1 MENSQVLEPSA
12 FRLAL
17 TYDDVLLVPKK
28 STVQSR
34 SEITLTTKLT
44 KNITIN
50 NPIVSS
56 NMDTVTESAM
66 AIEMAR
72 NGGIG
77 IIHRFLSVQEQVDM
91 IEKVKRAESY
101 RIDNPWS
108 TGEETL
114 VSELQDIMHE
124 KGVGSILVTSDG
136 SPRGKLL
143 GIVSTRD
150 LTFVPND
157 KTLRVRDVMT
167 KREKLV
173 VAPTDVTLE
182 DAKKLLQ
189 SSRLEKLPLV
199 DQNGNLA
206 GLITA
211 KDILY
216 KIQRPYA
223 SLDSL
228 GRLLVGAAVGVK
240 PGYLERADALIKAGT
255 DVLVIDIAHGHSDI
269 AINATRAIKQRFP
282 KVDVIS
288 GNVATAEGARAL
300 IEAGADGVK
309 VGVGPGSICITRDVT
324 GCGVPQLTA
333 VLDCAREAAKFGVPV
348 IADGGIRKSGDITK
362 AIATGAS
369 TVMLGS
375 LLAGTDE
382 SPGNTIVKGGKKVK
396 VIRGMA
402 GFGANIAKSQRDKEK
417 DKDPFDLVPEGVEA
431 VVPYKGRVDGIIKQL
446 VGGLKSG
453 ISYCGAKNI
462 EELRKNAEFVR
473 ITNAGRS
480 ESTHHDVSLI

>member
-1 MENSQVLEPSA
+1 MAEQVPSSLQ
-12 FRLAL
+12 FRIAL
-17 TYDDVLLVPKK
+17 TYDDVLLVPKR
-28 STVQSR
+28 STVSSR
-34 SEITLTTKLT
+34 GEITLTTRLT
-44 KNITIN
+44 KKIVIN

-77 IIHRFLSVQEQVDM
+77 ILHRFLSVEEQVEM
-91 IEKVKRAESY
+91 VQKVKRAESY
-101 RIDNPWS
+101 RIPNPYTTTADTS
-108 TGEETL
+108 IVDL
-114 VSELQDIMHE
+114 KDLMAD
-124 KGVGSILVTSDG
+124 KGVGSILVTDDG
-136 SPRGKLL
+136 SSSGKLL
-143 GIVSTRD
+143 GLISTRD
-150 LTFVPND
+150 LTFLSNP
-157 KTLRVRDVMT
+157 KTAKVGEVMT

-173 VAPTDVTLE
+173 VAKPDVSVE
-182 DAKKLLQ
+182 DAKTLLQ
-189 SSRLEKLPLV
+189 SARLEKLPLV
-199 DQNGNLA
+199 NDDNTLA

-223 SLDSL
+223 TLDSL
-228 GRLLVGAAVGVK
+228 GRLRVGAAIGVK
-240 PGYLERADALIKAGT
+240 PGYLERAQALIEAGC
-255 DVLVIDIAHGHSDI
+255 DVLVIDIAHGHSDL
-269 AINATRAIKQRFP
+269 AINTTKALKQRFP
-282 KVDVIS
+282 DTEVIS

-300 IEAGADGVK
+300 IEAGADGIK

-333 VLDCAREAAKFGVPV
+333 VHDCAREANKYGVPV
-348 IADGGIRKSGDITK
+348 IADGGIKKSGDITK
-362 AIATGAS
+362 ALAIGAS
-369 TVMLGS
+369 TVMLGN

-417 DKDPFDLVPEGVEA
+417 EKDPFDVIPEGVEA
-431 VVPYKGRVDGIIKQL
+431 VVPYKGRVDGIIRNL

-453 ISYCGAKNI
+453 ISYCGARNI
-462 EELRKNAEFVR
+462 EEMRQNAEFVQITQSGR
-473 ITNAGRS
+473 I
-480 ESTHHDVSLI
+480 ESTSHDVQLI

>member
-1 MENSQVLEPSA
+1 MDIIHKLTDHTS
-12 FRLAL
+12 FRVAI

-28 STVQSR
+28 STVASR
-34 SEITLTTKLT
+34 SEISLKTQLT
-44 KNITIN
+44 KNISLN

-77 IIHRFLSVQEQVDM
+77 IIHRFLSVSEQVDM
-91 IEKVKRAESY
+91 VQKVKRAESH
-101 RIDNPWS
+101 RIEHPWTTS
-108 TGEETL
+108 EG
-114 VSELQDIMHE
+114 VSVSDLRDIMFD
-124 KGVGSILVTSDG
+124 KGVGSILVTDNGTST
-136 SPRGKLL
+136 GKLL
-143 GIVSTRD
+143 GLVSTRD
-150 LTFVPND
+150 LTFIQDNNVTV
-157 KTLRVRDVMT
+157 KTVMT
-167 KREKLV
+167 PREKLV
-173 VAPTDVTLE
+173 VARPEVSVE
-182 DAKKLLQ
+182 EAKQLLQ
-189 SSRLEKLPLV
+189 VNRLEKLPLV
-199 DQNGNLA
+199 DENGNLK
-206 GLITA
+206 GLITS
-211 KDILY
+211 KDLLY

-223 SLDSL
+223 SLDKL

-240 PGYLERADALIKAGT
+240 PGYLDRADALVKAGA

-269 AINATRAIKQRFP
+269 AINATKAIKQQFP
-282 KVDVIS
+282 NVDVIS

-333 VLDCAREAAKFGVPV
+333 VMDCAREAAKFGVPI
-348 IADGGIRKSGDITK
+348 IADGGIKKSGDITK
-362 AIATGAS
+362 ALASGAS

-402 GFGANIAKSQRDKEK
+402 GYGANIAKSQRDKEK
-417 DKDPFDLVPEGVEA
+417 EKDPFDLVPEGVEA
-431 VVPYKGRVDGIIKQL
+431 IVPYKGRVDGIIKQL

-462 EELRKNAEFVR
+462 EELKKNAEFIQ
-473 ITNAGRS
+473 ITGS
-480 ESTHHDVSLI
+480 GKIESTHHDVQLI

>member
-1 MENSQVLEPSA
+1 M
-12 FRLAL
+12 
-17 TYDDVLLVPKK
+17 
-28 STVQSR
+28 
-34 SEITLTTKLT
+34 
-44 KNITIN
+44 N
-50 NPIVSS
+50 NPIVAS

-91 IEKVKRAESY
+91 ILKVKRAESY
-101 RIDNPWS
+101 RIDHPYTTS
-108 TGEETL
+108 PDTTVYDL
-114 VSELQDIMHE
+114 KDLMAD
-124 KGVGSILVTSDG
+124 KGVGSILVTDDG
-136 SPRGKLL
+136 SSSGKLL

-150 LTFVPND
+150 LTFVNETKD
-157 KTLRVRDVMT
+157 LKVSEVMT
-167 KREKLV
+167 KREKMT
-173 VAPTDVTLE
+173 VAPLNITLE
-182 DAKKLLQ
+182 NAKQLLQ
-189 SSRLEKLPLV
+189 TSRLEKLPLV
-199 DQNGNLA
+199 TDGDKLG
-206 GLITA
+206 GLITS
-211 KDILY
+211 KDILH
-216 KIQRPYA
+216 KIQRPWA
-223 SLDSL
+223 SLDSQ
-228 GRLLVGAAVGVK
+228 GRLLVGAAIGVK
-240 PGYLERADALIKAGT
+240 AGFVERAEALVKAGC
-255 DVLVIDIAHGHSDI
+255 DVLVIDIAHGHSDL
-269 AINATRAIKQRFP
+269 AINATKAIKQKFP
-282 KVDVIS
+282 KGVDVIA

-300 IEAGADGVK
+300 IEAGADGIK

-333 VLDCAREAAKFGVPV
+333 VMDCAQESNKHGIPV
-348 IADGGIRKSGDITK
+348 IADGGVRKSGDITK
-362 AIATGAS
+362 AIAVGAS

-431 VVPYKGRVDGIIKQL
+431 VVPYKGKVDGIIKGL

-453 ISYCGAKNI
+453 ISYCGANTI
-462 EELRKNAEFVR
+462 EGLRQNAEFVR
-473 ITNAGRS
+473 ITGSGKA